1 MAVLSRE
8 KFFELIKAKVGE
20 DTSDE
25 TIQFLEDITDTYNDL
40 TNKKSGTEDW
50 EKKYKEND
58 AMWREKYRS
67 RFFGDGQENDPVPVP
82 EEPKKDPETEKA
94 ESIKIDDLFA
104 TNDKE

>member
-1 MAVLSRE
+1 MAILTRE

-25 TIQFLEDITDTYNDL
+25 TIQFLEDVTDTYNSL
-40 TNKKSGTEDW
+40 ESNKSGTEDW
-50 EKKYKEND
+50 KKKYEDND

-67 RFFGDGQENDPVPVP
+67 RFFDGGTNEPEIPVP
-82 EEPKKDPETEKA
+82 EEPKKIPEQEKA
-94 ESIKIDDLFA
+94 ETITVNDLFA